1 MNSVLDDYGS
11 ESEREM
17 KKERPEGHRVGEL
30 W

>member
-1 MNSVLDDYGS
+1 VLDDYGS